1 MICIFFQ
8 IGRIKHKIEQT
19 KCGENWRRAHIAKQ
33 LLFRL
38 RILGYNAC
46 FVRSVVQ
53 MSEVVYT
60 PFGATTFAIILQFFV
75 IVTFL

>member
-1 MICIFFQ
+1 M
-8 IGRIKHKIEQT
+8 
-19 KCGENWRRAHIAKQ
+19 AKQ